1 MQFEE
6 QTEVSELDVLTEES
20 VETPVAETELDG
32 EEETEEGEEESE
44 EEEAEEIEE
53 SEEGEE
59 DSEESEG

>member
-6 QTEVSELDVLTEES
+6 QTEVSELEVLTEES
-20 VETPVAETELDG
+20 LETPVAETELDG

-44 EEEAEEIEE
+44 EEEVEEVEE
-53 SEEGEE
+53 TEEE

>member
-44 EEEAEEIEE
+44 EEEIEE
-53 SEEGEE
+53 SEEEGEE